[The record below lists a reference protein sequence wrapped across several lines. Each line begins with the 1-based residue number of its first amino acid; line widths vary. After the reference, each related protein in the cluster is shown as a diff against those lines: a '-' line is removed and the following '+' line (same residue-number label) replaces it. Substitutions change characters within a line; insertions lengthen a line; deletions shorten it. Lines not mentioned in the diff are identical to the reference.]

1 MQTQKP
7 TRRTSASLELADS
20 ILVQQALAGDQDA
33 FETLVHRYETALFQM
48 IYHYVG
54 EYHEAWDVLQQVL
67 LQLYLSL
74 ATLHL
79 QAEIRPWLFTVA
91 RHCCVNFLR
100 RRRPTYFCELEPR
113 DNVLDETAAL
123 AALPDTSPQP
133 EELAEHREFQQCVY
147 RAIEAIPLQY
157 RPVVWHRCVGN
168 LHFPEIGQVLN
179 IPTSTVKN
187 RFYRARPLLRA
198 ALVAQ
203 LDMTTA
209 KV

>member
-33 FETLVHRYETALFQM
+33 FETLVHLYETALFQM

-91 RHCCVNFLR
+91 HNCCVNFLR
-100 RRRPTYFCELEPR
+100 RRRPTYFSELEPR
-113 DNVLDETAAL
+113 DNALDETTAL
-123 AALPDTSPQP
+123 AALPDTSHQQ
-133 EELAEHREFQQCVY
+133 EELEVRLEFQQCVY
-147 RAIEAIPLQY
+147 LSFEAISLQY
-157 RPVVWHRCVGN
+157 
-168 LHFPEIGQVLN
+168 
-179 IPTSTVKN
+179 STVDWISCVCDL
-187 RFYRARPLLRA
+187 YI
-198 ALVAQ
+198 
-203 LDMTTA
+203 
-209 KV
+209 

>member
-7 TRRTSASLELADS
+7 TRKTSAHSEVADS
-20 ILVQQALAGDQDA
+20 VLVQQALAGDHEA

-74 ATLHL
+74 VTLHL
-79 QAEIRPWLFTVA
+79 RAEIRPWLFTVA
-91 RHCCVNFLR
+91 RNRCIDHLR
-100 RRRPTYFCELEPR
+100 HRRPTYFSELEPR
-113 DNVLDETAAL
+113 DNAQGETTDL
-123 AALPDTSPQP
+123 ADLPDTSPQP
-133 EELAEHREFQQCVY
+133 EELTERRELRQCVY
-147 RAIEAIPLQY
+147 RVIEAIPIQY
-157 RPVVWHRCVGN
+157 RLVVWHRCVGN
-168 LHFPEIGQVLN
+168 LDFPEIGQVLN

-198 ALVAQ
+198 ALGAQ
-203 LDMTTA
+203 LDMATA
-209 KV
+209 KG

>member
-1 MQTQKP
+1 MQTQIP
-7 TRRTSASLELADS
+7 TRRTSARSDLADS
-20 ILVQQALAGDQDA
+20 ILVQQALSGDQDA

-48 IYHYVG
+48 IYRYVG

-74 ATLHL
+74 ATLHV

-100 RRRPTYFCELEPR
+100 RRHPLYFSELEPK
-113 DNVLDETAAL
+113 DNALDETTAL

-147 RAIEAIPLQY
+147 RAIETIPIQY

-168 LHFPEIGQVLN
+168 LQFPEIGHVLN
-179 IPTSTVKN
+179 ISTSTVKN

-203 LDMTTA
+203 LEMTTI